1 MKASMGKL
9 VLGIV
14 MILAGMGV
22 AYLIW
27 NIMLAM
33 DLDIVYIPSRLQGM
47 SQLIPPLTTLPG
59 LVAFSVW
66 FMGRKSYVESTQL
79 IDDRAYQFTLSMVL
93 GICLDLAL
101 GVVGLVL
108 VGFGYIVAAVVA
120 YGISI
125 VLQILVNLIAYLTCP
140 PYPKR

>member
-33 DLDIVYIPSRLQGM
+33 DLDIVYIPRRLQGM
-47 SQLIPPLTTLPG
+47 SQLIPPVTTLPG
-59 LVAFSVW
+59 LVAFIVW

-125 VLQILVNLIAYLTCP
+125 ALQIPVNLIAYLTCP

>member
-59 LVAFSVW
+59 LVAFIVW

-125 VLQILVNLIAYLTCP
+125 ALQILVNLIAYLTCP

>member
-59 LVAFSVW
+59 LVAFIVW